1 MDFYDTEDALGLAQ
15 RVKSG
20 EVSAEELLD
29 EAARRIAAVNPAINA
44 VTVDGTDF
52 GRGAIAAGLPDGPF
66 TGVPFLLKDLGAI
79 CPGLPATNGTRFNPP
94 GEPPFD
100 DEVVRRFK
108 AAGLVIAG
116 RTNSPEWGLT
126 TTTEPVRNGPTR
138 NPWNL
143 EYSPGGS
150 SGGAAAAIAAG
161 IVPAAHGSDGGGSI
175 RVPASNCGLF
185 GLKPSRGR
193 VSSGPYAGDGWSGF
207 ATNGV
212 ISRSVRDS
220 AALLDVLQGPAPG
233 DPYGAPTPAGP
244 FLFEVG
250 KPPGALK
257 IAMTDQPFSGTEKNA
272 LLSANVE
279 DAARLCETLGHEIV
293 PFSLEIDGEAFTNA
307 VITIIN
313 VHTAALVDWLEDLHG
328 RKAGPD
334 DLETCTLVFAEM
346 GRATTAVQF
355 QNAIENLHEMGRRIG
370 RLFNEVDV
378 ILSPTQGIETPKLGV
393 LDMMQPAENYMKP
406 IAKSVGYTAFYN
418 ALGNPAMSVP
428 LHWGPDGL
436 PQGTQFAAAYG
447 NDALL
452 FRLAGQLEEA
462 RPWAGKR
469 PPIRA

>member
-1 MDFYDTEDALGLAQ
+1 MDFYDTEDALGLAL
-15 RVKSG
+15 RVKSRD
-20 EVSAEELLD
+20 VSAEELLE
-29 EAARRIAAVNPAINA
+29 EAARRIEAVNPTINA
-44 VTVDGTDF
+44 VTVDGMEF
-52 GRGAIAAGLPDGPF
+52 GRDAIAAGLPDGLF

-94 GEPPFD
+94 GDPPID

-143 EYSPGGS
+143 DYSPGGS
-150 SGGAAAAIAAG
+150 SGGAAAAIASG

-212 ISRSVRDS
+212 LSRSVRDS
-220 AALLDVLQGPAPG
+220 AALLDILQGPAPG

-244 FLFEVG
+244 YLMEVS

-272 LLSANVE
+272 LLSKNVE
-279 DAARLCETLGHEIV
+279 DAARLCESLGHSVI
-293 PFSLEIDGEAFTNA
+293 PFPWEIDGEEFTNA

-346 GRATTAVQF
+346 GRGTTAVDF
-355 QNAIENLHEMGRRIG
+355 QNAIESIHEYGRRIG
-370 RLFNEVDV
+370 RLFMEVDI
-378 ILSPTQGIETPKLGV
+378 ILSPTQGIETPKLGY
-393 LDMMQPAENYMKP
+393 LGMMQTAETYRER

-418 ALGNPAMSVP
+418 ALGNPAMSAP

-452 FRLAGQLEEA
+452 FRLAAQLEEA
-462 RPWAGKR
+462 RPWKDKR